1 MAKRRS
7 EVVAAS
13 LLPSWTDADTAM
25 QIVGTSLGLFGV
37 DALDPTVVLAA
48 ETPLRNALFDVLLS
62 LVEGGALEMQVAG
75 DNRYA
80 FRWRDD
86 VAITGLA
93 AGDSTPIDFAVPS
106 PHLVEL
112 ERARAERDDALG
124 RAEFA
129 EALAAERER
138 LLRLAK
144 AAWAASEPPPIA
156 APAAKPAPR
165 KPAARKATP
174 KKPEPKPA
182 RRKPA
187 GKPAEPLEPRAEP
200 LERPAEPLERMVGA
214 ATSELV
220 VVGAA
225 DAATKPEIDVVLEEY
240 GTVGGDDAAG
250 ELEERPARRPKWSG
264 YSLDRSRAHLASV
277 DRLGEGG

>member
-25 QIVGTSLGLFGV
+25 QIVGTSLGLFG
-37 DALDPTVVLAA
+37 AGPLDPIVVLSA
-48 ETPLRNALFDVLLS
+48 ETSLRNALFDVLLS
-62 LVEGGALEMQVAG
+62 LVEGGALEMRVAG

-86 VAITGLA
+86 VAIAGLA
-93 AGDSTPIDFAVPS
+93 AGDSTPIDLAVPS
-106 PHLVEL
+106 PHLAEL

-138 LLRLAK
+138 LLRVAE
-144 AAWAASEPPPIA
+144 AAPARSEPPST
-156 APAAKPAPR
+156 APAAKPAVR

-174 KKPEPKPA
+174 KKPEPDKAPKPA
-182 RRKPA
+182 RRKPP
-187 GKPAEPLEPRAEP
+187 GKPAEPLEGVA
-200 LERPAEPLERMVGA
+200 VA
-214 ATSELV
+214 ATPEVIVL
-220 VVGAA
+220 GAA
-225 DAATKPEIDVVLEEY
+225 DAAKKPEFEVLLEAY
-240 GTVGGDDAAG
+240 GTVDGDDAAG

-264 YSLDRSRAHLASV
+264 YSLDRSRAHLTSV
-277 DRLGEGG
+277 DRAGKSG

>member
-13 LLPSWTDADTAM
+13 LLPSWTDAETAM
-25 QIVGTSLGLFGV
+25 QIVGTSLGLFG
-37 DALDPTVVLAA
+37 AGPLDPTVVLSA
-48 ETPLRNALFDVLLS
+48 ETSLRNALFDVLLS
-62 LVEGGALEMQVAG
+62 LVEGGALEMRVAG

-86 VAITGLA
+86 VAIAGLA
-93 AGDSTPIDFAVPS
+93 AGDSTPIDLAVPS
-106 PHLVEL
+106 PHLAEL

-138 LLRLAK
+138 LLRLAD
-144 AAWAASEPPPIA
+144 ASRPPSEPQVA
-156 APAAKPAPR
+156 APAAKPAVR
-165 KPAARKATP
+165 KPAARRATP
-174 KKPEPKPA
+174 KRPEPEKAPKPA

-187 GKPAEPLEPRAEP
+187 AKPVEP
-200 LERPAEPLERMVGA
+200 LERPAEPLER
-214 ATSELV
+214 

-225 DAATKPEIDVVLEEY
+225 PPEVVVLSAADDAKKPEIDVLLEAY
-240 GTVGGDDAAG
+240 GTVDGGDAAG

-264 YSLDRSRAHLASV
+264 YSLDRSRTHLTSV
-277 DRLGEGG
+277 DRLVEGG

>member
-25 QIVGTSLGLFGV
+25 QIVGTSLGLFG
-37 DALDPTVVLAA
+37 AGPLDPTVVLSA
-48 ETPLRNALFDVLLS
+48 ETQLRNALFDVLLS

-86 VAITGLA
+86 VAIAGLA
-93 AGDSTPIDFAVPS
+93 AGDSTPIDLAVPS
-106 PHLVEL
+106 PHLAEL
-112 ERARAERDDALG
+112 ERIRAERDNALG

-138 LLRLAK
+138 LLRLAE
-144 AAWAASEPPPIA
+144 ARRAPSEPA
-156 APAAKPAPR
+156 VETPASKPALR

-174 KKPEPKPA
+174 KNAEPEKAPKPA

-187 GKPAEPLEPRAEP
+187 PKPAEPLERVVA
-200 LERPAEPLERMVGA
+200 A
-214 ATSELV
+214 ATPEV
-220 VVGAA
+220 VVLSAA
-225 DAATKPEIDVVLEEY
+225 EAATTPAIDVVLEAY
-240 GTVGGDDAAG
+240 GTVDGGDEAG

-264 YSLDRSRAHLASV
+264 YSLDRSRAHLTSV
-277 DRLGEGG
+277 DRLVEDA